1 MTHPNNER
9 LRTLLD
15 ASGLKRI
22 TAYSLFNHELKPSM
36 RPDPSYALYDTFNS
50 WLAHPEAKHWQP
62 MPSDYLEHA
71 EQVLGQLAS
80 NAQSRMSVPDFL
92 APFSQELESFRR
104 EYIHIEPTEVDPSN
118 NHDDYHIERAV
129 LDVHVSKFLGKPYWP
144 KAMDY
149 PRRARDG
156 RPMILVAQIN
166 FSEVPPLEDFPRSGV
181 LQLFVCAGDDD
192 FLDWGRKK
200 GNHRIIFHEKID
212 EDCLLDFSFLTPH
225 LFQDSPVV
233 TEAAL
238 AFYKRVEY
246 GGVNDF
252 NFTFSACCDN
262 TGDDEPELQEFLDHL
277 LGTGIDPELYEEFLE
292 QFSPEQQT
300 LIQQELLGGRGEKI
314 GGYADFTQRDPRE
327 CEQDRFGLGVA
338 TQHDDVLV
346 LQIDG
351 FREAFHAGTGHIF
364 IAPQALR
371 DRDFSKAYLHHDNT

>member
-9 LRTLLD
+9 LHTLLE
-15 ASGLKRI
+15 ACGLKRI
-22 TAYSLFNHELKPSM
+22 TAFSLFHHELKRSM
-36 RPDPSYALYDTFNS
+36 RADPSYALYDTFND
-50 WLAHPEAKHWQP
+50 WLAPPEAKHWQP
-62 MPSDYLEHA
+62 MPSDYLEQA
-71 EQVLGQLAS
+71 EQVLGPLAS

-92 APFSQELESFRR
+92 APFSQELEEFRR

-144 KAMDY
+144 SAMDY
-149 PRRARDG
+149 PRRASDG

-181 LQLFVCAGDDD
+181 LQLFVCAGDSDYVGWAYSD
-192 FLDWGRKK
+192 
-200 GNHRIIFHEKID
+200 NHRIVFHEKID
-212 EDCLLDFSFLTPH
+212 EDYLVDFSFLTPH
-225 LFQDSPVV
+225 LFRKSPFD

-238 AFYKRVEY
+238 AFNKRVEF
-246 GGVNDF
+246 GGVNDI
-252 NFTFSACCDN
+252 NFTFSVCCDN
-262 TGDDEPELQEFLDHL
+262 TGDDEPELKEFLDQL
-277 LGTGIDPELYEEFLE
+277 LGTGIEPALYEEFLE
-292 QFSPEQQT
+292 QFSPQQQT
-300 LIQQELLGGRGEKI
+300 LIELELLGGRGEKL
-314 GGYADFTQRDPRE
+314 GGYAAFTQDDPRQW
-327 CEQDRFGLGVA
+327 EQDRFGLGVA
-338 TQHDDVLV
+338 TQRDDILL